1 MAKKQTKRLRCSVSF
16 LVASVL
22 RLALALPPQRLS
34 GLPKIPTQFPSLPN
48 VAHNVTAA
56 NNNNIPKRR
65 KKRQK
70 GRAES
75 VEDESVG
82 SGRIH
87 SEDSPSN
94 GKTSTDASA
103 GQLKQN
109 EKVELCEKKPDSKVK
124 RKELSGGREADLL
137 RRVKREW
144 CDAVKLG
151 IAYDWM
157 KMQTKKSS
165 DAVESDKYK
174 YVRIGPLGKNL
185 LQWHFS
191 VMGPPNSE
199 YEGGIYHGR
208 VLLPK
213 DYPASPPRIQVLTP
227 SGRFITGED
236 ICLSASSFHPESWT
250 PRWTVLS
257 LVDAL
262 RLHML
267 TTANEIGGK
276 DATPDERRRYARAS
290 RQWHHGR
297 IDHRVMVQD
306 GIFPWHDET
315 DEMRADVMLEK
326 EGDGS
331 IQMAARRTPEA
342 RIRKHHSQS
351 SKLLS
356 VLVHAVVE
364 VLTSPPCLALVL
376 ILTVFVI
383 LSRR

>member
-1 MAKKQTKRLRCSVSF
+1 MKNNVPKK
-16 LVASVL
+16 
-22 RLALALPPQRLS
+22 
-34 GLPKIPTQFPSLPN
+34 
-48 VAHNVTAA
+48 
-56 NNNNIPKRR
+56 R

-70 GRAES
+70 RRAEN
-75 VEDESVG
+75 VGDESVG

-87 SEDSPSN
+87 SEGIPSN
-94 GKTSTDASA
+94 GKRATDVSE
-103 GQLKQN
+103 GQLKRK
-109 EKVELCEKKPDSKVK
+109 EHVEPCEKKPASRVK
-124 RKELSGGREADLL
+124 PKESSGGREADLL
-137 RRVKREW
+137 RRIKREW
-144 CDAVKLG
+144 RDAVKLG

-157 KMQTKKSS
+157 KMQTLKSW
-165 DAVESDKYK
+165 DTMESDKYK

-276 DATPDERRRYARAS
+276 YATPDERRRYARAS
-290 RQWHHGR
+290 RQWHLGR
-297 IDHRVMVQD
+297 IDHRVMVQE
-306 GIFPWHDET
+306 GIFPWNDERV
-315 DEMRADVMLEK
+315 EMPADVMVEK

-331 IQMAARRTPEA
+331 VQMAVRRTPEA
-342 RIRKHHSQS
+342 RVRKHRSQN
-351 SKLLS
+351 SKLLG

-364 VLTSPPCLALVL
+364 ALTSPPCLALLL

-383 LSRR
+383 LNRH